1 MQRLAVEWVAT
12 GRFWQGYFSR
22 KYEGM
27 FRVVRSIGHD
37 ELSNQRYLYLFNQR
51 RQAFKINARV

>member
-12 GRFWQGYFSR
+12 GRFWLGYFSR

-27 FRVVRSIGHD
+27 FRVARLIGHD
-37 ELSNQRYLYLFNQR
+37 ELSN
-51 RQAFKINARV
+51 